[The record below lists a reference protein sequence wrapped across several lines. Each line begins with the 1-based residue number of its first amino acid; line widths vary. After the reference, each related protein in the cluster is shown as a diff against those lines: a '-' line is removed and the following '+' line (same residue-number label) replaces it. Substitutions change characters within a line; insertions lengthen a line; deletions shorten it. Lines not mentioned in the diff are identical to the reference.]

1 MGFTFVH
8 LILFIAD
15 VERHTESGRPCWCC
29 SMSASAPPEWMGR
42 LDEHYFSSRTQHN
55 ASSTRHA
62 PLANLDRT
70 IYADYLKVL
79 PLALAQD
86 PRRISGRL
94 IRSADRTTED
104 DEKQKK
110 KRQTFF
116 PLIQWNSIFAWRK
129 VCAWVGGGWVGVS
142 VRAYVWRSQSL
153 CRSTSEF
160 NRTANGLYLICYLNL
175 KSNR

>member
-104 DEKQKK
+104 DEKKK
-110 KRQTFF
+110 KKKSNF
-116 PLIQWNSIFAWRK
+116 LSIDSVEFHFRLAK
-129 VCAWVGGGWVGVS
+129 SVCVSRWWVGGS
-142 VRAYVWRSQSL
+142 ERSSIRVAFAITL
-153 CRSTSEF
+153 SF
-160 NRTANGLYLICYLNL
+160 NFRIQ
-175 KSNR
+175 